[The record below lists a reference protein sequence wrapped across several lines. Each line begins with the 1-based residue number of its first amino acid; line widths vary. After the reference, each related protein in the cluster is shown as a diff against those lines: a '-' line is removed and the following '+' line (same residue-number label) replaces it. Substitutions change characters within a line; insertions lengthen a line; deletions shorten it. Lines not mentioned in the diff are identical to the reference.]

1 VIKVKIEKILNNNVI
16 TTIDGKTG
24 LEKVIMGRGI
34 AFKKKIGEDVDQG
47 QIEKVFLIENEKE
60 NLKFQRLINEIPMEY
75 VKSSEK
81 IISYAREKL
90 DVEFDDHIYVALTD
104 HLAFAIKRA
113 LAGIQIENNLLWEIQ
128 RIHKKEYEVGLWAI
142 EFIEKELGVKLKED
156 EAGFIALH
164 LINGAIGEIMPNTMD
179 ITTIIQDVLNI
190 IKYHFIVEFDEDDLS
205 YDRLITHLKYFAQ
218 RIISKKQLAEDE
230 APFLKLIKE
239 NYNDVYK
246 CALKI
251 KTYIESNYDYTI
263 SDGEIVYLSLHLQRV
278 MASLKK

>member
-1 VIKVKIEKILNNNVI
+1 MKIEKILNNNVI
-16 TTIDGKTG
+16 TTIDVETG

-34 AFKKKIGEDVDQG
+34 AFKKKIGEEIDKA

-60 NLKFQRLINEIPMEY
+60 NLRFQRLINEIPIEY
-75 VKSSEK
+75 VQTSEK
-81 IISYAREKL
+81 IISYARQML

-142 EFIEKELGVKLKED
+142 EFIEKEIGVELKED

-164 LINGAIGEIMPNTMD
+164 LINGSIGEIMPNTMN

-239 NYNDVYK
+239 NYSDVYK

-251 KTYIESNYDYTI
+251 KTYIQNNYDYVI

-278 MASLKK
+278 MSSLKK

>member
-1 VIKVKIEKILNNNVI
+1 VKIEKILNNNVI
-16 TTIDGKTG
+16 TTIDGETG

-34 AFKKKIGEDVDQG
+34 AFKKKIGEDIDKA

-60 NLKFQRLINEIPMEY
+60 NLRFQKLINEIPIEY
-75 VKSSEK
+75 VQTSEK
-81 IISYAREKL
+81 IISYARKRL

-128 RIHKKEYEVGLWAI
+128 RIHKKEFGVGLWAI
-142 EFIEKELGVKLKED
+142 EFIEKELGVRLKED

-164 LINGAIGEIMPNTMD
+164 LINASIGEIMPNTMN

-239 NYNDVYK
+239 NYSDVYK

-251 KTYIESNYDYTI
+251 KTYIQNNYDYVI

-278 MASLKK
+278 MSSLKK